1 MSAQYTRCLVL
12 SLIAVLMPAAAVR
25 AQNATRPPAQP
36 LGLTAWTPGRIPGST
51 RMLLVGDP
59 ATHGL
64 FAARFRY
71 PDGARIA
78 PHWHTASV
86 HITVLA
92 GTLMLGMGD
101 VFDSTHA
108 QAYGPGSFLVLE
120 GGMHHYEW
128 FRGEVTVHVE
138 GIGPFRT
145 AVLNRGPP
153 NKRLKLAARVD

>member
-1 MSAQYTRCLVL
+1 MRIPGCAVL
-12 SLIAVLMPAAAVR
+12 SLVLLTCSVPALAVVAQTPAPPRGLPEWQPRPVLPGAAA
-25 AQNATRPPAQP
+25 
-36 LGLTAWTPGRIPGST
+36 
-51 RMLLVGDP
+51 MYLVGDP
-59 ATHGL
+59 AQHGL

-71 PDGARIA
+71 PDGARVA

-86 HITVLA
+86 HITVLS

-101 VFDSTHA
+101 VFDSTRA

-128 FRGEVTVHVE
+128 FRGEVVVQVE

-145 AVLNRGPP
+145 VFLNPADAPRPTP
-153 NKRLKLAARVD
+153 